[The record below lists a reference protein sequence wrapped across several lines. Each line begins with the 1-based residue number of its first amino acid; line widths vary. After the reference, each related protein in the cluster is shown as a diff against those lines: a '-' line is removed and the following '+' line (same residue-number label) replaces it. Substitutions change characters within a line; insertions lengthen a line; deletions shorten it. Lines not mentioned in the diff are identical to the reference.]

1 MLASLGY
8 QFSKWVSLHFPIW
21 NTNREFV
28 LIILCL
34 LLCTAWYFFC
44 TRSKAAVTLFFAEL
58 LYLIPFV
65 R

>member
-1 MLASLGY
+1 M
-8 QFSKWVSLHFPIW
+8 QFMYAIAPVRS
-21 NTNREFV
+21 

-34 LLCTAWYFFC
+34 LLCTAWFSFW
-44 TRSKAAVTLFFAEL
+44 TRSKSAVTLFFAEL

>member
-1 MLASLGY
+1 MLASIGY
-8 QFSKWVSLHFPIW
+8 HVSNWVNQHFPIW
-21 NTNREFV
+21 NSNREFV

-34 LLCTAWYFFC
+34 LLCTAWFSFW